1 MPDTAT
7 ADPAHRCK
15 SCTYAYSAWLS
26 IIRGT
31 MTMIVRIILSTGT
44 FSLSGSSGSCR
55 KGDWAFSDQA
65 FSRCWVVWTDGTL
78 RCFRFFAGCEAEY
91 GRRLRPCGCRTCWG
105 FGIRSCTSHSGV
117 VQSRPDAMELDTA
130 ARNLVW
136 LWPADSL

>member
-1 MPDTAT
+1 
-7 ADPAHRCK
+7 
-15 SCTYAYSAWLS
+15 
-26 IIRGT
+26 
-31 MTMIVRIILSTGT
+31 MIVRIILSTGT

-91 GRRLRPCGCRTCWG
+91 GRRLRPRGCRTCWG

-117 VQSRPDAMELDTA
+117 VQSRPDAMELDTVFGTLYGFGLQTRSDLIQTA
-130 ARNLVW
+130 LLRTC
-136 LWPADSL
+136 S